1 MISLALTL
9 VVVSANPFLAE
20 GLEHE
25 KNLDFERCVQRL
37 KQASTQWKNEPAEL
51 RDIELHWGLCAF
63 NLGDKKGALEHFR
76 MALRVDEA
84 TELPAY
90 TSPKAVELFLAVK
103 RSLQAAAPPMPDED
117 LLKEGQDAPVVEKKK
132 KLEPVTV
139 KEVKDQPPSEFGLF
153 LQHRAVPLT
162 LGVVALG
169 TAITG
174 LALGL
179 RAQDVANQA
188 NGARFESDF
197 YKLGA
202 DATGLATG
210 STISWVLA
218 GTSAVAAVVVWLVM
232 GDPPTSARA
241 P

>member
-9 VVVSANPFLAE
+9 TLAANPFLGEA
-20 GLEHE
+20 LQHE
-25 KNLDFERCVQRL
+25 KDLEFERCVQRL
-37 KQASTQWKNEPAEL
+37 KQASTQWKNEPSEL

-63 NLGDKKGALEHFR
+63 NLGDRKGALEHFR

-103 RSLQAAAPPMPDED
+103 RSLQPAAPPMPDED
-117 LLKEGQDAPVVEKKK
+117 LLKEDAPIVEKKK
-132 KLEPVTV
+132 KLEPAVV
-139 KEVKDQPPSEFGLF
+139 QPRAPSPVGRF
-153 LQHRAVPLT
+153 LEHRAVPLT

-197 YKLGA
+197 YRLGS

-232 GDPPTSARA
+232 GDVPPRT